1 MADIR
6 RQVGDIRVT
15 QFINP
20 GVEDTSGAA
29 MLAAVGQGAL
39 DIDQKIAENKLE
51 RELSNMRTIYETS
64 SFALTGAEAPGG
76 LSQADV
82 QEISRAKDRLG
93 QMSRAVE
100 QGRMSVDMYRVTAE
114 AALRAAIAR
123 RPGLAA
129 EFRQLASET
138 LGTDVAGAGI
148 QVLAQ
153 AEAAMVQDAQAA
165 LRNAGEAEDKAR
177 EAEDKAREE
186 RAKRYRALV
195 DLNPTLSARLV
206 RLSDAELVDYLDNQE
221 DAQAQADFLAMQTT
235 ATARAAAE
243 AAKLASARTTAEQT
257 ATRPTAMIQFQAV
270 KADYDAGV
278 ATLAAELGRL
288 TADGLSEED
297 FPAIQSILTEART
310 SVRNFQNSLQASR
323 SALGDNFVRA
333 EFDMTNADLQF
344 LDNLLKQ
351 PSENAALVVESLQNF
366 ASMRANQENP
376 QLVVLGVMSRDIGQ
390 DAATAILN
398 ASPEMRNSI
407 LAAYTASATEGQG
420 SKTLMNN
427 GSRAIQDSISVM
439 IENSNK
445 AASEGVVA
453 VHHRVLKNTLDA
465 FALSAN
471 RDYNVSEFGGTT
483 GVAYLLANAHGAEI
497 VNRLTEEQKMEIGE
511 GLVAAGNRHLAMA
524 RSKFL
529 NENPSLRD
537 KVRFELMPDGS
548 FIQGTGLTATEQQV
562 VRRAESSYIN
572 GKYILGAATKFGVQD
587 AATVISTYRAPART
601 QPASARAAPSPAP
614 QGDIRSVAEE
624 LNSIYGGG

>member
-76 LSQADV
+76 LSPADV

-100 QGRMSVDMYRVTAE
+100 QGKMNVDMYRVTAE

-123 RPGLAA
+123 RPGLAS
-129 EFRQLASET
+129 EFRQLASDT

-153 AEAAMVQDAQAA
+153 AEAAMVQDMRSRLSAA
-165 LRNAGEAEDKAR
+165 EKAAADATAEKGARYR
-177 EAEDKAREE
+177 EAVEMNRTLRARFLNMSNADLVAYMDNTED
-186 RAKRYRALV
+186 
-195 DLNPTLSARLV
+195 P
-206 RLSDAELVDYLDNQE
+206 
-221 DAQAQADFLAMQTT
+221 QAQADFLAMQATVT
-235 ATARAAAE
+235 AMAAAE
-243 AAKLASARTTAEQT
+243 AAKLAAERVTAEQT

-278 ATLAAELGRL
+278 ATLAAELGRIA
-288 TADGLSEED
+288 ADGPSEED
-297 FPAIQSILTEART
+297 FPAIQSILMEART
-310 SVRNFQNSLQASR
+310 SVRNFQNNLQSAR
-323 SALGDNFVRA
+323 GALGDNFVRA
-333 EFDMTNADLQF
+333 EFDMTNDDLQF

-351 PSENAALVVESLQNF
+351 PSENAALVVESLKNF
-366 ASMRANQENP
+366 ATMRANQENP
-376 QLVVLGVMSRDIGQ
+376 QLVTLGVISREISPDV
-390 DAATAILN
+390 ASAIITQ
-398 ASPEMRNSI
+398 SPEARNSI
-407 LAAYTASATEGQG
+407 VAAYGASSIEGAG
-420 SKTLMNN
+420 SKTLMNSASN
-427 GSRAIQDSISVM
+427 TIANTTQVLVDSG
-439 IENSNK
+439 NK
-445 AASEGVVA
+445 PVSEGVL
-453 VHHRVLKNTLDA
+453 VLHQKVLTNTLNA
-465 FALSAN
+465 FANAET
-471 RDYNVSEFGGTT
+471 RDYNMREFGGPT
-483 GVAYLLANAHGAEI
+483 GVAYLLANATGAALAGK
-497 VNRLTEEQKMEIGE
+497 LTPEQQKEIGD
-511 GLVAAGNRHLAMA
+511 GLVAAASRHLSIA

-529 NENPSLRD
+529 SENPALRD
-537 KVRFELMPDGS
+537 KVRFELRADGT
-548 FIQGTGLTATEQQV
+548 FIQGTGLTPTEQQAV
-562 VRRAESSYIN
+562 NRAERQYIN
-572 GKYILGAATKFGVQD
+572 GKSILGAATRFGVENPLQ
-587 AATVISTYRAPART
+587 AIPSYRAPART
-601 QPASARAAPSPAP
+601 QPAPARAAPSPAP

>member
-29 MLAAVGQGAL
+29 MLAAVGQSAL

-123 RPGLAA
+123 RPGLAS
-129 EFRQLASET
+129 EFRQLASDT

-153 AEAAMVQDAQAA
+153 AEAAMVQDAKAA
-165 LRNAGEAEDKAR
+165 LRNAGEAEDKA
-177 EAEDKAREE
+177 KEE
-186 RAKRYRALV
+186 KGKRYRELV
-195 DLNPTLSARLV
+195 ELNPTLSARLV
-206 RLSDAELVDYLDNQE
+206 RLSDAELVDYLDNTE
-221 DAQAQADFLAMQTT
+221 DPQAQADFLAMQTT
-235 ATARAAAE
+235 STARAAAE
-243 AAKLASARTTAEQT
+243 TAKLASARTTAEQT

-288 TADGLSEED
+288 TADGLTEED
-297 FPAIQSILTEART
+297 FPAIQSILNDART
-310 SVRNFQNSLQASR
+310 SVRNFQNNLQSAR
-323 SALGDNFVRA
+323 GALGDNFVRA
-333 EFDMTNADLQF
+333 EFDMANDDMQF
-344 LDNLLKQ
+344 LDGLLKQ
-351 PSENAALVVESLQNF
+351 PSENAALVVESLKNF
-366 ASMRANQENP
+366 ATMRANQENP
-376 QLVVLGVMSRDIGQ
+376 QLVTLGVISREISPDV
-390 DAATAILN
+390 ASAIITQ
-398 ASPEMRNSI
+398 SPEARNSI
-407 LAAYTASATEGQG
+407 VAAYGASSIEGAG
-420 SKTLMNN
+420 SKTLMNSASTTIAN
-427 GSRAIQDSISVM
+427 TTQVLVDSG
-439 IENSNK
+439 NK
-445 AASEGVVA
+445 PVSEGVL
-453 VHHRVLKNTLDA
+453 VLHQKVLTNTLNA
-465 FALSAN
+465 FANAET
-471 RDYNVSEFGGTT
+471 RDYNMREFGGPT
-483 GVAYLLANAHGAEI
+483 GVAYLLANATGTALAGK
-497 VNRLTEEQKMEIGE
+497 LTPEQQKEIGD
-511 GLVAAGNRHLAMA
+511 GVVAAASRHLSIA

-529 NENPSLRD
+529 SENPALRD
-537 KVRFELMPDGS
+537 KVRFELREDGT
-548 FIQGTGLTATEQQV
+548 FIQGTGLTPTEQQAV
-562 VRRAESSYIN
+562 NRAERQYIN
-572 GKYILGAATKFGVQD
+572 GKSILGAATRFGVENPLQ
-587 AATVISTYRAPART
+587 AIPSYRAPART

>member
-6 RQVGDIRVT
+6 RQVGDIGVT

-20 GVEDTSGAA
+20 GVEDKSGAA

-39 DIDQKIAENKLE
+39 DIDQKIAENKLQT
-51 RELSNMRTIYETS
+51 ELDNMRTIYETS

-100 QGRMSVDMYRVTAE
+100 QGRMSIDMYRVTAE
-114 AALRAAIAR
+114 AALRASIAR

-129 EFRQLASET
+129 EFRQLASDT

-153 AEAAMVQDAQAA
+153 AEAAMVQDAKAA
-165 LRNAGEAEDKAR
+165 LRGAGDAEAKAK
-177 EAEDKAREE
+177 EG
-186 RAKRYRALV
+186 RAKRYRELV

-221 DAQAQADFLAMQTT
+221 DSQAQADFLAMQTT

-243 AAKLASARTTAEQT
+243 AAKLSSERVTAETT

-297 FPAIQSILTEART
+297 FPAIQGILAEART

-333 EFDMTNADLQF
+333 EFDMTNDDMQF

-351 PSENAALVVESLQNF
+351 PSENASLVVESLKNF
-366 ASMRANQENP
+366 ATMRANQENP
-376 QLVVLGVMSRDIGQ
+376 QLVTLGVISREISPDV
-390 DAATAILN
+390 ASAIITQ
-398 ASPEMRNSI
+398 SPEARNSI
-407 LAAYTASATEGQG
+407 VAAYGASSIEGQG
-420 SKTLMNN
+420 SKTLMNSASN
-427 GSRAIQDSISVM
+427 TIANTTQVLVDSG
-439 IENSNK
+439 NK
-445 AASEGVVA
+445 PVSEGVL
-453 VHHRVLKNTLDA
+453 VLHQKVLTNTLNA
-465 FALSAN
+465 FANAET
-471 RDYNVSEFGGTT
+471 RDYNMREFGGPT
-483 GVAYLLANAHGAEI
+483 GVAYLLANATGAALAGK
-497 VNRLTEEQKMEIGE
+497 LTPEQQKEIGD
-511 GLVAAGNRHLAMA
+511 GIVAAGSRHLSIA

-529 NENPSLRD
+529 AENPALRD
-537 KVRFELMPDGS
+537 KVRFELRTDGS
-548 FIQGTGLTATEQQV
+548 FIQGTSLTPTEQQAV
-562 VRRAESSYIN
+562 SRAERQYIN
-572 GKYILGAATKFGVQD
+572 GKSILGAATRFGVENPLQ
-587 AATVISTYRAPART
+587 AIPSYRAPAAPT
-601 QPASARAAPSPAP
+601 AAPAPARPTPSPTP
-614 QGDIRSVAEE
+614 QGGIQSVADE
-624 LNSIYGGG
+624 LNSLYGGGNG